1 MKKLPLRVLPWAGT
15 FIEGLFKD
23 LKEDLKMDI
32 LKFAALVI
40 TLRTKWVFSV
50 SSWGRTVGRNK
61 ILGGVPGSN
70 HLLWLGLDAILE
82 PMVKNLDFEADAAKI
97 GLQAIFEKDHYHLQ
111 PK

>member
-1 MKKLPLRVLPWAGT
+1 MKKPPPRILPWAGT

-23 LKEDLKMDI
+23 SKEDLKMDI

-40 TLRTKWVFSV
+40 TLRTKWFFSV
-50 SSWGRTVGRNK
+50 SSWGRTVTRNK
-61 ILGGVPGSN
+61 ALGGVEGSN
-70 HLLWLGLDAILE
+70 HLLWLGMDVILE
-82 PMVKNLDFEADAAKI
+82 PMVKNIDFEADAAKI

>member
-1 MKKLPLRVLPWAGT
+1 MKKPPPRILPWAGT

-23 LKEDLKMDI
+23 SKEDLKMDI

-40 TLRTKWVFSV
+40 TLRTKWFFSV
-50 SSWGRTVGRNK
+50 SSWGRTVTRNK
-61 ILGGVPGSN
+61 ALGGVEGSN

-82 PMVKNLDFEADAAKI
+82 PMVKNIDFEADAAKI